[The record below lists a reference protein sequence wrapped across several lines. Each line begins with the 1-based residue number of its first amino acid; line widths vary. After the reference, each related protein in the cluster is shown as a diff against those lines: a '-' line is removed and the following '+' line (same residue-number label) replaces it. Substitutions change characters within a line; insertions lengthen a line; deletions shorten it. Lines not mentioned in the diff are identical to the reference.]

1 MAQFHTNQNNNPEVS
16 LRRIQV
22 LSDCVFA
29 MSMTLM
35 VLKFDLPDSI
45 KDMTSLEIKNFLLAQ
60 IPDLAIYTLSLL
72 LLAYYW
78 TKYIEQYK
86 YYRRTDETHLWL
98 QILLL
103 MGVILI
109 PYGSALY
116 ASNFYIQTLNSLILC
131 WIGILFY
138 FNWVYATK
146 NCRLVDADLDRN
158 LIAIAKIKALVEPAI
173 ALMAIVAGLISP
185 LFWELTFLLI
195 PVAYVAIDKKYGRSL
210 KKDSRAWH

>member
-1 MAQFHTNQNNNPEVS
+1 MAGFNDNNKNNSEIS

-22 LSDCVFA
+22 FSDTVFGI
-29 MSMTLM
+29 SMTLM

-45 KDMTSLEIKNFLLAQ
+45 NDMTALEIKSFLLSQ
-60 IPDLAIYTLSLL
+60 IPDLAIYTLAVLIV
-72 LLAYYW
+72 AYYW

-109 PYGSALY
+109 PHATALY
-116 ASNFYIQTLNSLILC
+116 ASNFYIQTLNSLILF
-131 WIGILFY
+131 WVGIFFY

-146 NCRLVDADLDRN
+146 NRRLVDADLDRN
-158 LIAIAKIKALVEPAI
+158 LIAIAKLKALVEPAI
-173 ALMAIVAGLISP
+173 ALIAIVAGLISP
-185 LFWELTFLLI
+185 LLWELTFLLI
-195 PVAYVAIDKKYGRSL
+195 PVAYVFIDKKYGRSQ
-210 KKDSRAWH
+210 KKR